1 MTNVSRRAPAV
12 KRSSADP
19 AASPLAT
26 LGEPLPDVPP
36 TPADRATL
44 GVEPLPDVA
53 HMPLGRAAVEISKLL
68 VEVLQVGHAGRRG
81 AADAG
86 ATTHG
91 TADAPTVHDPGRR
104 VGPLSSHVIRAAI
117 HIYGDGP
124 QTIGQL
130 AAGLGVSQGWASR
143 VVDEMQ
149 RAGYVVR
156 ERDPGDRRVVRVS
169 LAPAAVE
176 RVERAYRWRGDAVEA
191 ALEGMSPRERTAV
204 AAFLRRFVDEVRAS
218 GG

>member
-1 MTNVSRRAPAV
+1 MTNVSGRGAAV
-12 KRSSADP
+12 KRPPDDAGGGP
-19 AASPLAT
+19 
-26 LGEPLPDVPP
+26 PDVSGE
-36 TPADRATL
+36 AQGAES
-44 GVEPLPDVA
+44 GEPLPDVA

-68 VEVLQVGHAGRRG
+68 VEVLQVGHAGRR
-81 AADAG
+81 AAPAPVPPAHAPAG
-86 ATTHG
+86 A
-91 TADAPTVHDPGRR
+91 PVERDPGHHA
-104 VGPLSSHVIRAAI
+104 GPLSSHVIRAAI

-169 LAPAAVE
+169 LAPSAVE

-191 ALEGMSPRERTAV
+191 ALEGMSTRERAAV
-204 AAFLRRFVDEVRAS
+204 AAFLRRFVDAVRAS
-218 GG
+218 SGG